1 MSQTSSLSTRGSISD
16 SDYFGSDEANEIDD
30 FFENGI
36 ISGVKLEPGDDEVP
50 PQTEQ
55 EANDEE
61 KINTQASQAVD
72 NLSQYE
78 QPQSQEQLLETIT
91 EELEESES
99 SIPLEEPES
108 KRIPKQTS
116 FYRPPDNRPKR
127 KQKKKPIPQP
137 ILGDSQQ
144 QILSQVANQ
153 AIIDETGSIR
163 SVARKFV
170 IENIR
175 LETSTPD
182 TQSNF
187 IYGTNM
193 RLLKDESCYLCGFK
207 FKDRVSHNHNVRWKK
222 TDLTEETKSYD
233 HTAPVNF
240 SFIVSRIP
248 SEYNISYM
256 TDGEKDHLKSNGK
269 YACFHCNFT
278 KSQRMFITCPKKG
291 KSIDFRDFNY
301 NEPAIENFVDDLLNS
316 TSDWALGPIGENTLH
331 ECIKKYYNGDENKWK
346 AERIQSIKNSADD
359 VCTMIKKHVDQKS
372 VIKRYYYTKL
382 LIQKAQTLLDVD
394 PQYKVLPTPKKQNIY
409 RKKFIAHYLAKAE
422 ATNTNFVRPWKLKR
436 YISTGGPSPAIEGNP
451 PSSPGTSERPYGS
464 SRRKRI
470 RKRTRKSKRKTFRR
484 KRLF

>member
-1 MSQTSSLSTRGSISD
+1 
-16 SDYFGSDEANEIDD
+16 
-30 FFENGI
+30 
-36 ISGVKLEPGDDEVP
+36 
-50 PQTEQ
+50 
-55 EANDEE
+55 
-61 KINTQASQAVD
+61 
-72 NLSQYE
+72 
-78 QPQSQEQLLETIT
+78 
-91 EELEESES
+91 
-99 SIPLEEPES
+99 
-108 KRIPKQTS
+108 
-116 FYRPPDNRPKR
+116 
-127 KQKKKPIPQP
+127 
-137 ILGDSQQ
+137 
-144 QILSQVANQ
+144 
-153 AIIDETGSIR
+153 
-163 SVARKFV
+163 
-170 IENIR
+170 
-175 LETSTPD
+175 
-182 TQSNF
+182 
-187 IYGTNM
+187 M

-207 FKDRVSHNHNVRWKK
+207 FKDRVSHNHNVRWNK

-256 TDGEKDHLKSNGK
+256 TDGEKNHLKSNGK

-291 KSIDFRDFNY
+291 KSIDFRDFNH
-301 NEPAIENFVDDLLNS
+301 NEPAIENFVDDLYES
-316 TSDWALGPIGENTLH
+316 TSDWTLGPSRENTLH
-331 ECIKKYYNGDENKWK
+331 ECIKKYYGKEGVNKWK

-359 VCTMIKKHVDQKS
+359 VCTMIKKYVDQKS